1 MNKTLAFAALFF
13 SLSAFSQVGKP
24 LDTISNPKQTA
35 AKVVDE
41 YTETNLANDTL
52 TSALVPLNNEDL
64 KHRKFRT
71 DFKENYS
78 SSDFDYNVKKE
89 SGFLARLRE
98 LWRNFLNWFKTD
110 SNGSSVIIDEIVNIV
125 IVFLAIIALG
135 FLIYYLNKKGFIR
148 LFSKKEQTVISEK
161 FIEENINIIDFNLL
175 TQQAKQEHNLRK
187 AVRYY
192 YLWTLKSWSQ
202 NNLINYEPNK
212 TTKQYVAEIN
222 NTVNK
227 TAFQYISYIYDN
239 VWYGLH
245 EISEEDFTKIEQQF
259 IQLINKKA

>member
-1 MNKTLAFAALFF
+1 M
-13 SLSAFSQVGKP
+13 
-24 LDTISNPKQTA
+24 
-35 AKVVDE
+35 
-41 YTETNLANDTL
+41 
-52 TSALVPLNNEDL
+52 
-64 KHRKFRT
+64 
-71 DFKENYS
+71 
-78 SSDFDYNVKKE
+78 
-89 SGFLARLRE
+89 
-98 LWRNFLNWFKTD
+98 
-110 SNGSSVIIDEIVNIV
+110 
-125 IVFLAIIALG
+125 
-135 FLIYYLNKKGFIR
+135 
-148 LFSKKEQTVISEK
+148 
-161 FIEENINIIDFNLL
+161 
-175 TQQAKQEHNLRK
+175 RK

>member
-1 MNKTLAFAALFF
+1 MNKTFAFAALFL
-13 SLSAFSQVGKP
+13 SLSAFSQADKP
-24 LDTISNPKQTA
+24 LDTISNPQQTA
-35 AKVVDE
+35 AKVVE
-41 YTETNLANDTL
+41 YTEVDLATDTL
-52 TSALVPLNNEDL
+52 TSALVPLNNEEL

-71 DFKENYS
+71 NFKENYS
-78 SSDFDYNVKKE
+78 SSDFEYNVKKE

-98 LWRNFLNWFKTD
+98 WWRNFLEWFKVD
-110 SNGSSVIIDEIVNIV
+110 SSGSSVIFDEIINI
-125 IVFLAIIALG
+125 ILLFLLIIALG
-135 FLIYYLNKKGFIR
+135 FLVYYLNKKGFIR

-161 FIEENINIIDFNLL
+161 FIEENIDIIDFNLL
-175 TQQAKQEHNLRK
+175 TQQAKQENNLRK

-202 NNLINYEPNK
+202 NNFIEYEPSK

-222 NTVNK
+222 DTANK

-245 EISEEDFTKIEQQF
+245 EISEHDFEKIEQQF
-259 IQLINKKA
+259 IQLINKES

>member
-1 MNKTLAFAALFF
+1 MNKTLAFAALFI
-13 SLSAFSQVGKP
+13 SLSAFSQVGQP
-24 LDTISNPKQTA
+24 LDTISKPQQTA
-35 AKVVDE
+35 AKVVE
-41 YTETNLANDTL
+41 YTQTNLANDTL
-52 TSALVPLNNEDL
+52 ISALVPLNDEDL
-64 KHRKFRT
+64 KHRKYRT
-71 DFKENYS
+71 DFTENYS

-98 LWRNFLNWFKTD
+98 LWRNFLDWFKTD
-110 SNGSSVIIDEIVNIV
+110 ANGSSAIIDEIVNIV

-148 LFSKKEQTVISEK
+148 LFSKKEQSVISEK
-161 FIEENINIIDFNLL
+161 FIEENIDIIDFNLL
-175 TQQAKQEHNLRK
+175 TQQAKQENNLRK

-202 NNLINYEPNK
+202 NNLIAYEPNK
-212 TTKQYVAEIN
+212 TTKQYVAEISD
-222 NTVNK
+222 TANK

-245 EISEEDFTKIEQQF
+245 EISEQDFTKIEQQF
-259 IQLINKKA
+259 IQLINKEA